1 MIITSSPFQDQC
13 LEVQTVR
20 HMPLASI
27 CEHKIVHGGA
37 IKDFQIGVSR
47 LNAASANELE
57 FPNCFHVLC

>member
-37 IKDFQIGVSR
+37 TKDSQIGV
-47 LNAASANELE
+47 LLKNAVS
-57 FPNCFHVLC
+57 

>member
-1 MIITSSPFQDQC
+1 M
-13 LEVQTVR
+13 R